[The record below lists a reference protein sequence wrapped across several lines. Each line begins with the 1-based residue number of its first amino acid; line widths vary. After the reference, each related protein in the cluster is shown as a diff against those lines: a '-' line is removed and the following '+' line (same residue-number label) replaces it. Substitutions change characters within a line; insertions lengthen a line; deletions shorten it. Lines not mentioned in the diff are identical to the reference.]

1 MPKST
6 KFSVQSVKN
15 LIGGDRIIEVIEVNC
30 QGSRQMTLTDFIKYY
45 SDPSKRTVL
54 LNVLSLEFSMSPLG
68 EKVLSPALVR
78 EIDWVELYWPPELRV
93 VDDSDGDFQ
102 PPFPKVQHYCLMS
115 VKDCFTDFHV
125 DFGGTSV
132 WYHILKGKKV
142 IRFTLPL
149 LYMCYTSYSERRFCL

>member
-45 SDPSKRTVL
+45 RSDPSKRTVL

-102 PPFPKVQHYCLMS
+102 PPFPKVQQSVFSICKLM
-115 VKDCFTDFHV
+115 TDLIIA
-125 DFGGTSV
+125 TRV
-132 WYHILKGKKV
+132 WLTHLKK
-142 IRFTLPL
+142 
-149 LYMCYTSYSERRFCL
+149 